1 MKFLIA
7 LIITVTTQ
15 VLSASES
22 PLSTFERVRSNYGY
36 NQKNHIFCAEY
47 PTGEVVNSHAQ
58 TRKVFPASVTKIY
71 LTLFAYKKLG
81 PRFRFE
87 TTIYWDNQT
96 ETLHIDGGHN
106 PYLVSE
112 NIFELISLLNRKK
125 INSAKNITLS
135 NFTFNW
141 SQDKETVSKLL
152 KEHLNTHSWSN
163 TTKKS
168 FDETLEMIKREELPI
183 ELSNLDFKVSK
194 ISWSDS
200 PSTTPLMTFF
210 SPELVR
216 QLKDANAYSNNPYA
230 MALFEY
236 LGGASAME
244 TFLKDEFNASR
255 EQVYIENGAGFKGNY
270 TTCELTLKIFKELKI
285 FSLEHNIHLSE
296 VMSVAGVDE
305 GTLAGRFSEEKY
317 KRSIVAKTGTINGI
331 SNLAGY
337 LFDKRGEILFA
348 IFNEGYNSDRMRL
361 FQNDLV
367 KALIDPLPFEYSENY
382 NGPLKGGFWK

>member
-1 MKFLIA
+1 MNILIA
-7 LIITVTTQ
+7 FIITVITQ

-22 PLSTFERVRSNYGY
+22 PLSTFERIRLSYGY

-47 PTGEVVNSHAQ
+47 PTGEVYNSHPE
-58 TRKVFPASVTKIY
+58 TRRVFPASITKIY

-81 PRFRFE
+81 PHFRFE
-87 TTIYWDNQT
+87 TTLYWDNQT

-106 PYLVSE
+106 PYFVSE
-112 NIFELISLLNRKK
+112 NVFELISLLNRKK
-125 INSAKNITLS
+125 IYSAKSITLS

-141 SQDKETVSKLL
+141 SQDKEMVSKLL
-152 KEHLNTHSWSN
+152 LEHLNTHKWSDS
-163 TTKKS
+163 TKKA
-168 FDETLEMIKREELPI
+168 FEETLLMIKKEELPI
-183 ELSNLDFKVSK
+183 ELSNLDFKASK

-200 PSTTPLMTFF
+200 PNTTPLMTFF

-244 TFLKDEFNASR
+244 TFLKDEFNTDR

-270 TTCELTLKIFKELKI
+270 TTCELTLKIFKELKH

-296 VMSVAGVDE
+296 VMSVAGIDE
-305 GTLAGRFSEEKY
+305 GTLAGRFYEEEF

-337 LFDKRGEILFA
+337 MFDKKGEIHFA
-348 IFNEGYNSDRMRL
+348 IFNEGYNSQRMRL
-361 FQNDLV
+361 FQNDLI
-367 KALIDPLPFEYSENY
+367 KALIDPLPFEYIKNY
-382 NGPLKGGFWK
+382 NGPLKGGYWK